1 MSLLF
6 SILLV
11 VSSCMDSPSILVSPS
26 QLTTSTISA
35 TNLVATTNPLASTTS
50 IDLLATVFDH
60 SQPANASTSTV
71 SLAALNSPLM
81 RTEAE
86 FLEQAELARSAL
98 QQFAAIQDFE
108 NADDLKRGAL
118 IKLIKAIVRNFS
130 FFSSVFS
137 VSYYPFSIL

>member
-6 SILLV
+6 FSSLI
-11 VSSCMDSPSILVSPS
+11 VSSCMDSSSILGSPS
-26 QLTTSTISA
+26 LYTTPTVSA

-86 FLEQAELARSAL
+86 FLEQAELTRSAL
-98 QQFAAIQDFE
+98 QQFATIQDFE

-118 IKLIKAIVRNFS
+118 NKLIKAIVRAF
-130 FFSSVFS
+130 
-137 VSYYPFSIL
+137 